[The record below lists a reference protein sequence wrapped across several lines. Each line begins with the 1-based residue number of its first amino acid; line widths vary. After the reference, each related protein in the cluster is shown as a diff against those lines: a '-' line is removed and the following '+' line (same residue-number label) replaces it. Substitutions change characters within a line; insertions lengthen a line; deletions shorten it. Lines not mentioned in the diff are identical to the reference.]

1 MIFGIGSGKGGVG
14 KTTTA
19 VHIAGLLAERGKT
32 LLIDYDKTNRSALTW
47 AAQGRLPF
55 QVVAVG
61 EPFDPNGYQHFV
73 IDAPAGSSSS
83 DLRDL
88 AKGCDQMVLVASPDQ
103 LALNALLLARQN
115 LEDIPHVKALITL
128 CPPPT
133 EDDAREAKAF
143 LEQQAIPQFQTQIRR
158 LKAYSK
164 AVIAGTLV
172 FEVKDDAR
180 AKLAWLDYV
189 NLGKELGL

>member
-1 MIFGIGSGKGGVG
+1 MILGVGSGKGGVG

-19 VHIAGLLAERGKT
+19 IHLAGLLAERAPT
-32 LLIDYDKTNRSALTW
+32 LLLDYDKTNRSALTW
-47 AAQGRLPF
+47 AAQGKLPF
-55 QVVAVG
+55 QVLAG
-61 EPFDPNGYQHFV
+61 EEPYDPAPFEHFV
-73 IDAPAGSSSS
+73 IDAAAGSSPS

-88 AKGCDQMVLVASPDQ
+88 AKATDQMILVASPDQ

-115 LEDIPHVKALITL
+115 LEDMPKVKALITL

-143 LEQQAIPQFQTQIRR
+143 LSEQNIPQFQTQIRR
-158 LKAYSK
+158 YKAYTK
-164 AVIAGTLV
+164 AVIAGSLV
-172 FEVKDDAR
+172 YEVKDDAK

-189 NLGKELGL
+189 SLGKELGI